1 MVALLL
7 LLAIQILR
15 VALILQSGSV
25 MASFVRLDH
34 LGGLRFLNGDLV
46 VEDNGVY
53 LIDAVRILV
62 LYIIIWCSYN
72 SSIFILFAGVIRQY
86 VLIHQEV
93 NPSTESIER
102 CFFQLILLFG
112 HQPRQYILVV
122 QFGGFGRRIGIKQ
135 LL

>member
-34 LGGLRFLNGDLV
+34 LRGLRFLNGDLV

-72 SSIFILFAGVIRQY
+72 SSIFIFFARVIRQY
-86 VLIHQEV
+86 VFIHQEV
-93 NPSTESIER
+93 NPSTKSIE
-102 CFFQLILLFG
+102 
-112 HQPRQYILVV
+112 
-122 QFGGFGRRIGIKQ
+122 
-135 LL
+135 